1 MPQLII
7 KLSEIVDVES
17 VILEESDFNEFTE
30 IKILS
35 AFLTELHTAVKFDED
50 KMVDVKIQKVDD
62 EMSIVIECE
71 DEEYLSEI
79 KGEIPESISEEALK
93 EII

>member
-1 MPQLII
+1 
-7 KLSEIVDVES
+7 
-17 VILEESDFNEFTE
+17 
-30 IKILS
+30 
-35 AFLTELHTAVKFDED
+35 
-50 KMVDVKIQKVDD
+50 MVDVKIQKVDD

>member
-1 MPQLII
+1 MTQLII

-35 AFLTELHTAVKFDED
+35 AF
-50 KMVDVKIQKVDD
+50 
-62 EMSIVIECE
+62 
-71 DEEYLSEI
+71 
-79 KGEIPESISEEALK
+79 
-93 EII
+93 